1 MEQVTVD
8 VALRKGNIQLKVV
21 PVALMLLFMVA
32 PFVVSELVEVHIGW
46 LFATGFIGGF
56 VLGWLWWS
64 FAVTHW
70 RIWAYEHVRNI
81 HELMEMA
88 VNEKLIWPKGSFF
101 ERTEVRTKAQRELLL
116 QLEARFATP
125 DEQMDDPAV
134 PARTVVLYSRLQMA
148 FLLAWGIGMIGFAA
162 YLFTTDGSPL
172 VTLLI
177 AAMGVW
183 VTVDGARK
191 LLRDRPVLV
200 ISSEGIV
207 LNDGPRIPWTEVH
220 KTRLVQRGSG
230 RSTRHMLE
238 VHHGDT
244 RSDLEIGSLGISK
257 GALRHALKVHR
268 LRWELQQGGEGVPT
282 FVA

>member
-1 MEQVTVD
+1 
-8 VALRKGNIQLKVV
+8 
-21 PVALMLLFMVA
+21 
-32 PFVVSELVEVHIGW
+32 
-46 LFATGFIGGF
+46 
-56 VLGWLWWS
+56 
-64 FAVTHW
+64 
-70 RIWAYEHVRNI
+70 
-81 HELMEMA
+81 MEMA

-200 ISSEGIV
+200 ISSDGIM